1 MISISWWNLILCT
14 RCLVISVFTLPLT
27 KWMLFTNVWIMDSFI
42 IAIVP
47 SNRESYSAMKMLVTR
62 ESMIP
67 MLNFSLQGWGSQL
80 DNWWITSWYLHYSS
94 CSWSVILAPGVW
106 FCCALWWQK
115 HSCSMFLFEARVVYR
130 AEKGWESPQVIS
142 LKESKLSEHQ
152 IVSQLTQRSHTKMCQ
167 LCSLLSSGDH
177 ILDKCNSTSG
187 NSTSTSIQ
195 RARVWNTCGTV
206 APVYCILVRW

>member
-1 MISISWWNLILCT
+1 MWLWHVSLTNPFCVLYRMYVFGYLVKWYLSRGGIWYFAQGVWWFQF
-14 RCLVISVFTLPLT
+14 S
-27 KWMLFTNVWIMDSFI
+27 LFHWQSECCTNVWIMDSFI

-47 SNRESYSAMKMLVTR
+47 SNLESYSALKILVTR

-80 DNWWITSWYLHYSS
+80 DNWWIISWYLHYSS

-115 HSCSMFLFEARVVYR
+115 HSCSMFLFEARVVCR
-130 AEKGWESPQVIS
+130 AKKGWESPQVIS

-152 IVSQLTQRSHTKMCQ
+152 IVSQLT
-167 LCSLLSSGDH
+167 
-177 ILDKCNSTSG
+177 
-187 NSTSTSIQ
+187 
-195 RARVWNTCGTV
+195 
-206 APVYCILVRW
+206 

>member
-47 SNRESYSAMKMLVTR
+47 SNLESYSALKMLVTR

-80 DNWWITSWYLHYSS
+80 DNWWILSWYLHYSS

-142 LKESKLSEHQ
+142 LKESKLSEHR
-152 IVSQLTQRSHTKMCQ
+152 IVSQLT
-167 LCSLLSSGDH
+167 
-177 ILDKCNSTSG
+177 
-187 NSTSTSIQ
+187 
-195 RARVWNTCGTV
+195 
-206 APVYCILVRW
+206 